1 MEKIHKYMKKVKFLL
16 GFTKEKK
23 GEKKRKKNAIL

>member
-1 MEKIHKYMKKVKFLL
+1 MKKVQFLL

-23 GEKKRKKNAIL
+23 GEKKRKKKRQSYELH